1 MKTIAV
7 LLIKK
12 DNLEPMIIKRNVK
25 IHIKIRF
32 NLSCETCSKYVVKRF
47 QFAWNQISYYSKI
60 VYQHIHSTFKHMV
73 QDYWSYDASCCIV
86 VSCWVERL
94 NFKKLRSYN
103 TQVSKPSTRNSWPTS
118 ASSIS
123 FVVLDF
129 VQLF

>member
-47 QFAWNQISYYSKI
+47 PRYPSLCLEPNLILFEN
-60 VYQHIHSTFKHMV
+60 
-73 QDYWSYDASCCIV
+73 
-86 VSCWVERL
+86 RL
-94 NFKKLRSYN
+94 
-103 TQVSKPSTRNSWPTS
+103 PTYT
-118 ASSIS
+118 
-123 FVVLDF
+123 
-129 VQLF
+129 